1 MAKTLTLDNGNLV
14 FNGETIATHQFRDGR
29 HIITVNFSYEVSDDF
44 WWQPVSDLVRGL
56 KKFQEYKDVPA
67 VVLLTLESDEDEV
80 DVLSGVMRR
89 LDEKTVKGSGYKW
102 RFHKSDADPFPSP
115 LHGHDYERGLK
126 IDALTGRIYDVSTKN
141 HCETM
146 KEGPREAAR

>member
-1 MAKTLTLDNGNLV
+1 
-14 FNGETIATHQFRDGR
+14 
-29 HIITVNFSYEVSDDF
+29 
-44 WWQPVSDLVRGL
+44 
-56 KKFQEYKDVPA
+56 

-89 LDEKTVKGSGYKW
+89 LDEKTVKESGYKW

-126 IDALTGRIYDVSTKN
+126 IDALERFRFELNRTVGVHAVQAS
-141 HCETM
+141 
-146 KEGPREAAR
+146 